1 MDVADPSDWLKTTV
15 PKLAPVESALRCQ
28 VCKDFFDTPMITS
41 CSHTFCS
48 LCIRRC
54 LTNDGK
60 CPVCRTADQELRL
73 RRNWT
78 VQEIVDAF
86 QIARPSLSSLAM
98 LELNHSSVEK
108 PTSKRKLDDTDLE
121 EDTDDPIVTV
131 QRRKT
136 RSHDSRL
143 SNSTDQA
150 TAPSPNEAVQAVADE
165 NHNGNGSAACP
176 ICGQR
181 MKEEAVF
188 LHLDTHNEPDAPS
201 QHNLRKSR
209 RAPSVEVVGTSRTN
223 VKPPERLP
231 QLNYSLMKDVAL
243 RKKLSEL
250 GIPTTG
256 PRSLLVRR
264 HAEWINIVNAN
275 ADSSRPKS
283 KREMLRELDIW
294 DRSTGRSIA
303 SSGNELN
310 NAGSIMR
317 KDFDGAA
324 WSANHSSDFQDL
336 ISKARNTGRADS
348 SPRKNGSPANVIVE
362 QENHESTTSAQL
374 IDGLPERPASST
386 IPNSDDT

>member
-1 MDVADPSDWLKTTV
+1 MTK
-15 PKLAPVESALRCQ
+15 
-28 VCKDFFDTPMITS
+28 
-41 CSHTFCS
+41 
-48 LCIRRC
+48 
-54 LTNDGK
+54 
-60 CPVCRTADQELRL
+60 
-73 RRNWT
+73 
-78 VQEIVDAF
+78 
-86 QIARPSLSSLAM
+86 
-98 LELNHSSVEK
+98 
-108 PTSKRKLDDTDLE
+108 
-121 EDTDDPIVTV
+121 
-131 QRRKT
+131 
-136 RSHDSRL
+136 
-143 SNSTDQA
+143 
-150 TAPSPNEAVQAVADE
+150 
-165 NHNGNGSAACP
+165 GNGSAACP
-176 ICGQR
+176 ICGER

-188 LHLDTHNEPDAPS
+188 LHLDMHNEPDAPS

-223 VKPPERLP
+223 LKPPERLP

-294 DRSTGRSIA
+294 DRSTGRSIT

-362 QENHESTTSAQL
+362 QENHESRTSAQS
-374 IDGLPERPASST
+374 IDSLPERPASST